1 MCVRRLAKLSARHM
15 GNHGF
20 TVGELSSNK
29 IRNVRLRT
37 ACVWGALLSCR
48 PDMMGNHGF
57 AVGTF
62 VIRVR
67 GV

>member
-1 MCVRRLAKLSARHM
+1 MM
-15 GNHGF
+15 GDHGF